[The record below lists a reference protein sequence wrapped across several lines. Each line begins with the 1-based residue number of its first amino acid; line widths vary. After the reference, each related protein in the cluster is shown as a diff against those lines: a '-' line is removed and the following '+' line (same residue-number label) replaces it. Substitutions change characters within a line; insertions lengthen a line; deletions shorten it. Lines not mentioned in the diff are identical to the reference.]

1 MRLSSQTVAG
11 PRSTL
16 GYVNR
21 WNVQIVLETLN
32 NDVVTWTLSDRG
44 LESLRADI
52 KAGELGRVHIMHV
65 DPVET
70 VGLVALAA

>member
-1 MRLSSQTVAG
+1 MRLSSQTPGLRHAYS
-11 PRSTL
+11 RF
-16 GYVNR
+16 VNR
-21 WNVQIVLETLN
+21 WNVQIVLEALN

-52 KAGELGRVHIMHV
+52 KAGELGRVHIMRV